1 MWSISDVKSKGK
13 AAFKKNYWR
22 CVLASLILSILAA
35 GSSAAGQTGNAN
47 NIQNLDTSG
56 MSGEELSMLAGFL
69 VAFASF
75 LLIFSIIWIILRIFV
90 LNPLEVGCR
99 VFFKENLDND
109 ATLDELKAGFGDYK
123 RSAITILLR
132 DIFLA
137 LWFCLLII
145 PGIIKSYSYKMV
157 PYILLDEPQLS
168 AKEVITRSREMMNG
182 HKWRAFLLDLS
193 FIGWE
198 LLSLITCGLVGL
210 FYVSPYEN
218 STQAAL
224 YKELKGSNGQTA
236 ETVETV
242 QE

>member
-35 GSSAAGQTGNAN
+35 GSSAVGQTSNAN
-47 NIQNLDTSG
+47 NLQNLDTSG
-56 MSGEELSMLAGFL
+56 MSSEELSMLAGVL
-69 VAFASF
+69 AVFASF
-75 LLIFSIIWIILRIFV
+75 LLVFSIIWIILRIFV

-99 VFFKENLDND
+99 IFFKENLEND

-123 RSAITILLR
+123 RSVITILLR

-137 LWFCLLII
+137 LWFCLLVI